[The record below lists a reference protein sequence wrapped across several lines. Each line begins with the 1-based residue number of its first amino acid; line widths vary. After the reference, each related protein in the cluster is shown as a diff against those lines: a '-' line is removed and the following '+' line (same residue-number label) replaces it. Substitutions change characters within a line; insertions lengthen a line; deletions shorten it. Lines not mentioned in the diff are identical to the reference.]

1 MGGVD
6 MVNIGSGL
14 TKARLPECAE
24 EDHTPSRGEIKTA
37 LNTYDPHNPAR
48 IIRRAKVVSDPAVVQ
63 VVRKYMAT
71 KKHQWAKP
79 NTQPDYLLCVGL
91 LKKYGEEE

>member
-1 MGGVD
+1 

-14 TKARLPECAE
+14 VKVEPKPLVPVPQEDTQAKTVLTPLEPRTKA
-24 EDHTPSRGEIKTA
+24 DSG
-37 LNTYDPHNPAR
+37 
-48 IIRRAKVVSDPAVVQ
+48 VVQ
-63 VVRKYMAT
+63 IVRKYMAS
-71 KKHQWAKP
+71 KKKQWAEP